1 MHGSSLRAPRR
12 QATDPRRGERDAV
25 DDLVDV
31 DHCRVRRAGLAVAT
45 AEKGMARAGK
55 EEGRRWWNTVK
66 VGPRRGRR
74 AGDVGDEREKRSGRQ
89 RVKEGRRRMEEDKL
103 AIDLW
108 TNRKK

>member
-55 EEGRRWWNTVK
+55 EEGRRWWNTVE

-74 AGDVGDEREKRSGRQ
+74 AGDVRDEREREEIGKPESEG
-89 RVKEGRRRMEEDKL
+89 KEKKNGRRQ
-103 AIDLW
+103 ISH
-108 TNRKK
+108 